1 MTVPT
6 FDGKRVVYE
15 FLGGY
20 ITMGKLTKLSKA
32 LRLAGLAL
40 MPFILVACIDTSNVR
55 KTVNPNAVVQVAL
68 LVPSGSGN
76 SQQEALANSLINA
89 AELAVSDVQGA
100 QIELMVYATAGNT
113 AQAANA
119 AKLATS
125 DGAKIIIGPLFA
137 QAANAAGVAVA
148 GRNINVLSL
157 SNNTQIAGG
166 NVFVLGNTFDNTANR
181 LVSYAASKGM
191 HNVAAVAAQN
201 AAGEIA
207 LEAVRKA
214 AVKYG
219 ANYTGSTSYDFSPDG
234 VVGAVRAIKSQVTS
248 TGTQALVFS
257 SDSAGA
263 LPILAQLL
271 PENGM
276 GPDKVQYMGLT
287 RWDIPAS
294 TLATSGLQGGWFTLP
309 DTSSIAAFRSRYV
322 SNYGKNPHPLAGFA
336 YDGIAAVGALLATG
350 DSDAL
355 TRTKLTRTDGFAG
368 VNGVFRLLP
377 DGTNQ
382 RGLAIAEVRDGQA
395 VVISPAPRGF
405 GGSGS

>member
-1 MTVPT
+1 MSVGKFTT
-6 FDGKRVVYE
+6 F
-15 FLGGY
+15 
-20 ITMGKLTKLSKA
+20 SKA
-32 LRLAGLAL
+32 LRLTGLAVAASL
-40 MPFILVACIDTSNVR
+40 LVACVDTSNVGQR
-55 KTVNPNAVVQVAL
+55 VNPNKAVKVAL

-76 SQQEALANSLINA
+76 AQQEALAQSLINA
-89 AELAVSDVQGA
+89 AKLAVSDVQGA
-100 QIELMVYATAGNT
+100 QIELKVYATGGDA
-113 AQAANA
+113 AKAANA
-119 AKLATS
+119 AKLAAA
-125 DGAKIIIGPLFA
+125 DGAKIIVGPLFA
-137 QAANAAGVAVA
+137 QAANAAGAAVA
-148 GRNINVLSL
+148 GRSINVLSL

-181 LVSYAASKGM
+181 LVSYAARKGLN
-191 HNVAAVAAQN
+191 NVAAVGAQN

-207 LEAVRKA
+207 INAVRKA
-214 AVKYG
+214 AAKAG
-219 ANYTGSTSYDFSPDG
+219 ANYTGSTAYEFSPTG
-234 VVGAVRAIKSQVTS
+234 VVAAVRSIKSQVTS

-271 PENGM
+271 PENGL

-294 TLATSGLQGGWFTLP
+294 ILATSGLQGGWFTLP
-309 DTSSIAAFRSRYV
+309 DTNSISAFRARYT
-322 SNYGKNPHPLAGFA
+322 SSYGAAPHPLAGFA
-336 YDGIAAVGALLATG
+336 YDGVAAVGALLATG
-350 DSDAL
+350 SSDAL
-355 TRTKLTRTDGFAG
+355 TRTKLTRSDGFAG

-382 RGLAIAEVRDGQA
+382 RGLAIAEVREGTA

>member
-1 MTVPT
+1 M
-6 FDGKRVVYE
+6 
-15 FLGGY
+15 
-20 ITMGKLTKLSKA
+20 LTKISKV
-32 LRLAGLAL
+32 LRPASLAL
-40 MPFILVACIDTSNVR
+40 MAPLLAACIDTANVGKR
-55 KTVNPNAVVQVAL
+55 VNPDKAVTVAL
-68 LVPSGSGN
+68 LVPTGSGN
-76 SQQEALANSLINA
+76 AQQETLANSLINA
-89 AELAVSDVQGA
+89 AKLAASDIQGA
-100 QIELMVYATAGNT
+100 QIDLKIYATAGNS

-119 AKLATS
+119 AKLAAA
-125 DGAKIIIGPLFA
+125 DGAKIIVGPLFA
-137 QAANAAGVAVA
+137 EAANAAGVAVS
-148 GRNINVLSL
+148 GQNINILSL
-157 SNNTQIAGG
+157 SNNSQIAGG

-181 LVSYAASKGM
+181 LVSYAANKGLR
-191 HNVAAVAAQN
+191 NVAAVAAQN
-201 AAGEIA
+201 TAGEIA
-207 LEAVRKA
+207 LDAVRKA
-214 AVKYG
+214 AANSG
-219 ANYTGSTSYDFSPDG
+219 SNYTGSTVYEFSPDG
-234 VVGAVRAIKSQVTS
+234 VVGAVKTIKSHVLS

-271 PENGM
+271 PENGL

-294 TLATSGLQGGWFTLP
+294 TLVTSGLQGGWFTLP
-309 DTSSIAAFRSRYV
+309 DTSSIAAFKSRYTA
-322 SNYGKNPHPLAGFA
+322 NYGEAPHPLAGFA
-336 YDGIAAVGALLATG
+336 YDGIAAIGALLATG
-350 DSDAL
+350 DTDAL